1 MSDCIKKQDEID
13 WSKVKI
19 DTPILVSS
27 DGKTW
32 INRYFAGCTNGKVHA
47 WVNGDTSQTVQDF
60 FYTSVPWK
68 YAKLADN
75 QTKVRMSDYEHLI
88 ERLRNRARGARGLR
102 GMNCKIQIDEA
113 LSDDLFLAAD
123 IISDYVRIKQERD
136 AAIRDMKAIADAI
149 REERGNTECCFACKY
164 DADFSVMPC
173 GEPANECPGF
183 DEYDCFEWRGTKE

>member
-88 ERLRNRARGARGLR
+88 ERLRNRAKGARELR
-102 GMNCKIQIDEA
+102 NMFFYFPENET

-123 IISDYVRIKQERD
+123 IISDYICIKQE
-136 AAIRDMKAIADAI
+136 
-149 REERGNTECCFACKY
+149 Y
-164 DADFSVMPC
+164 DRTRKHKD
-173 GEPANECPGF
+173 
-183 DEYDCFEWRGTKE
+183 DL

>member
-88 ERLRNRARGARGLR
+88 ERLRNRAKGARELR
-102 GMNCKIQIDEA
+102 NTFFYFPANET
-113 LSDDLFLAAD
+113 LSDDLLLAAD
-123 IISDYVRIKQERD
+123 IISDYICLKQE
-136 AAIRDMKAIADAI
+136 
-149 REERGNTECCFACKY
+149 Y
-164 DADFSVMPC
+164 DRTRKHKD
-173 GEPANECPGF
+173 
-183 DEYDCFEWRGTKE
+183 DL

>member
-32 INRYFAGCTNGKVHA
+32 INRYFAGYTNGKVHA
-47 WVNGDTSQTVQDF
+47 WVNEDTSQTVQDF

-68 YAKLADN
+68 YTKLADN

-88 ERLRNRARGARGLR
+88 ERLRNRAKGVRELR
-102 GMNCKIQIDEA
+102 NTSFYFPENET

-123 IISDYVRIKQERD
+123 IISDYVCLKQECD
-136 AAIRDMKAIADAI
+136 I
-149 REERGNTECCFACKY
+149 
-164 DADFSVMPC
+164 
-173 GEPANECPGF
+173 
-183 DEYDCFEWRGTKE
+183 TKKQEI

>member
-1 MSDCIKKQDEID
+1 MSDCIKKQDVID

-88 ERLRNRARGARGLR
+88 ERLRNRAKGARELR
-102 GMNCKIQIDEA
+102 NTFFYFPENET

-123 IISDYVRIKQERD
+123 IISDYICLKQEYDITRKHRD
-136 AAIRDMKAIADAI
+136 DL
-149 REERGNTECCFACKY
+149 
-164 DADFSVMPC
+164 
-173 GEPANECPGF
+173 
-183 DEYDCFEWRGTKE
+183 

>member
-75 QTKVRMSDYEHLI
+75 QTKVRMSDYFPEN
-88 ERLRNRARGARGLR
+88 ET
-102 GMNCKIQIDEA
+102 

-123 IISDYVRIKQERD
+123 IISDYICLKQEYDITRKHRD
-136 AAIRDMKAIADAI
+136 DL
-149 REERGNTECCFACKY
+149 
-164 DADFSVMPC
+164 
-173 GEPANECPGF
+173 
-183 DEYDCFEWRGTKE
+183 

>member
-1 MSDCIKKQDEID
+1 MRSTGQKLKQ
-13 WSKVKI
+13 
-19 DTPILVSS
+19 TPPILVSS

-88 ERLRNRARGARGLR
+88 ERLRNRAKGARELR
-102 GMNCKIQIDEA
+102 NTFFYFPENET

-123 IISDYVRIKQERD
+123 IISDYICLKQE
-136 AAIRDMKAIADAI
+136 
-149 REERGNTECCFACKY
+149 Y
-164 DADFSVMPC
+164 DI
-173 GEPANECPGF
+173 
-183 DEYDCFEWRGTKE
+183 TKKT

>member
-1 MSDCIKKQDEID
+1 M
-13 WSKVKI
+13 
-19 DTPILVSS
+19 SS

-88 ERLRNRARGARGLR
+88 ERLRNRAKGARELR
-102 GMNCKIQIDEA
+102 NTFFYFPENET

-123 IISDYVRIKQERD
+123 IISDYICLKQEYDITRKHRD
-136 AAIRDMKAIADAI
+136 DL
-149 REERGNTECCFACKY
+149 
-164 DADFSVMPC
+164 
-173 GEPANECPGF
+173 
-183 DEYDCFEWRGTKE
+183 